1 MIMKGMTGMD
11 FHESSLEDNN
21 IRGLIRAARGI
32 IEGDLK
38 KGADQKLS
46 DELGKLAKYLQ
57 AISRKLQAA
66 ESDIETASSQ
76 IPYGTDQIHGVTRF
90 TEEEVHRVLGIVEKV
105 IESHDAL
112 ANKWESLKTHSQA
125 EMLQRPTLKR
135 QAEEI
140 GSTLRDE
147 KKMLMDLMTALSF
160 QDVAAQWLKKISSDM
175 TNVQS
180 RIKRLNSSL
189 NVKGKE
195 NGPPASSK
203 ETDRDANLMKTE
215 NRFAGADKMA
225 QTDVDHLLKEYGL

>member
-66 ESDIETASSQ
+66 ESDIETTSSQ

-90 TEEEVHRVLGIVEKV
+90 TEEEVHRVLGIVEKM

-112 ANKWESLKTHSQA
+112 ANKWESLKAHSQA
-125 EMLQRPTLKR
+125 EMLQRPMLKR
-135 QAEEI
+135 QADEI
-140 GSTLRDE
+140 GSTLQHE
-147 KKMLMDLMTALSF
+147 KKMLMDLMAALSF

-189 NVKGKE
+189 NLKGKE
-195 NGPPASSK
+195 NSPPTLPK
-203 ETDRDANLMKTE
+203 EADRDANFVKARI
-215 NRFAGADKMA
+215 RFATADKMA
-225 QTDVDHLLKEYGL
+225 QTEIDNLFKEYGL

>member
-1 MIMKGMTGMD
+1 MD

-38 KGADQKLS
+38 KEVDQKLS

-135 QAEEI
+135 QADEI

-195 NGPPASSK
+195 SGPPTSAK
-203 ETDRDANLMKTE
+203 ETDRDANLMKTG
-215 NRFAGADKMA
+215 NRFAGADKMG

>member
-1 MIMKGMTGMD
+1 ME
-11 FHESSLEDNN
+11 FHETTLDENN

-32 IEGDLK
+32 IEGDLQ
-38 KGADQKLS
+38 KGADARLS

-57 AISRKLQAA
+57 AISKKLQAA

-112 ANKWESLKTHSQA
+112 VNQWEALKTHSQT
-125 EMLQRPTLKR
+125 EMMQRPILKR

-189 NVKGKE
+189 SAKGKE
-195 NGPPASSK
+195 NSPSTSPK
-203 ETDRDANLMKTE
+203 EAARDENFVKAG
-215 NRFAGADKMA
+215 NRFTGADKMA
-225 QTDVDHLLKEYGL
+225 QPDVDKLLKEYGL

>member
-1 MIMKGMTGMD
+1 MD

-32 IEGDLK
+32 LEGDLK
-38 KGADQKLS
+38 KEADQKLS

-76 IPYGTDQIHGVTRF
+76 IPYGADQIHGVTRF

-112 ANKWESLKTHSQA
+112 ANKWESLKADSQV
-125 EMLQRPTLKR
+125 EMLQRPALKR
-135 QAEEI
+135 QVDEI

-147 KKMLMDLMTALSF
+147 KKMLMDLITALSF

-195 NGPPASSK
+195 GASPTSSK
-203 ETDRDANLMKTE
+203 ETDWGANMIKTG
-215 NRFAGADKMA
+215 NRFAGADKMG
-225 QTDVDHLLKEYGL
+225 QTDVDNILKDYGL

>member
-1 MIMKGMTGMD
+1 MD
-11 FHESSLEDNN
+11 FHETALEENN

-32 IEGDLK
+32 IEGDLQ
-38 KGADQKLS
+38 KGADAKLS

-57 AISRKLQAA
+57 AISKKLQTA

-112 ANKWESLKTHSQA
+112 ANKWELLKNHSQA
-125 EMLQRPTLKR
+125 EMMQRPVLKR
-135 QAEEI
+135 QADEI

-189 NVKGKE
+189 NMKGRE
-195 NGPPASSK
+195 NSPSPKTSG
-203 ETDRDANLMKTE
+203 EDANLVKAG
-215 NRFAGADKMA
+215 NRLIGADKMA
-225 QTDVDHLLKEYGL
+225 QTDVDLLLKEYGL

>member
-1 MIMKGMTGMD
+1 MD

-32 IEGDLK
+32 IERDLK
-38 KGADQKLS
+38 MGADQKLS

-57 AISRKLQAA
+57 AISRKLQTA

-76 IPYGTDQIHGVTRF
+76 IPYGTDQIQGVTRF

-135 QAEEI
+135 QADEI

-195 NGPPASSK
+195 SGPPTSLK
-203 ETDRDANLMKTE
+203 ETDRDANLIKTG
-215 NRFAGADKMA
+215 NRFGGADKMG
-225 QTDVDHLLKEYGL
+225 QTDVDNLLKEYGL

>member
-1 MIMKGMTGMD
+1 MIMKGMTEME
-11 FHESSLEDNN
+11 FHESPIEDNN

-38 KGADQKLS
+38 KGADAKLS

-57 AISRKLQAA
+57 AISKKLQAA

-76 IPYGTDQIHGVTRF
+76 IPYGTDQIYGVTRF

-135 QAEEI
+135 QADEI

-189 NVKGKE
+189 NVKG
-195 NGPPASSK
+195 NIPPTSTK
-203 ETDRDANLMKTE
+203 ETDRDEDFEKTG

>member
-1 MIMKGMTGMD
+1 MD

-32 IEGDLK
+32 IERDLK
-38 KGADQKLS
+38 MGADQKLS

-135 QAEEI
+135 QADEI

-195 NGPPASSK
+195 SGPPTSSK

-215 NRFAGADKMA
+215 NRFGGADKMA

>member
-1 MIMKGMTGMD
+1 MD

-32 IEGDLK
+32 LEGDLK
-38 KGADQKLS
+38 KEADQKLS

-76 IPYGTDQIHGVTRF
+76 IPYGADQIHGVTRF

-112 ANKWESLKTHSQA
+112 ANKWESLKADSQV
-125 EMLQRPTLKR
+125 EMLQRPALKR
-135 QAEEI
+135 QVDEI

-147 KKMLMDLMTALSF
+147 KKMLMDLITALSF

-195 NGPPASSK
+195 GAPPTSSK
-203 ETDRDANLMKTE
+203 ETDWGANMIKTG
-215 NRFAGADKMA
+215 NRFAGADKMG
-225 QTDVDHLLKEYGL
+225 QTDVDNILKDYGL

>member
-1 MIMKGMTGMD
+1 MD
-11 FHESSLEDNN
+11 FHEPLLEDHN

-38 KGADQKLS
+38 KGADAKLS
-46 DELGKLAKYLQ
+46 DELSKLGKYLQ
-57 AISRKLQAA
+57 AISKKLQAA

-90 TEEEVHRVLGIVEKV
+90 TEEEVHRVLGIVEKM
-105 IESHDAL
+105 IESHDTL
-112 ANKWESLKTHSQA
+112 TNKWELLKANS
-125 EMLQRPTLKR
+125 EPEIIRRPTLKR
-135 QAEEI
+135 QADEI
-140 GSTLRDE
+140 GSTLKDE

-189 NVKGKE
+189 SVEGKE
-195 NGPPASSK
+195 NSRHTSLKK
-203 ETDRDANLMKTE
+203 ETDDLLQKAGK
-215 NRFAGADKMA
+215 RFGGADKMV
-225 QTDVDHLLKEYGL
+225 QNDVDNLLKEYGL